1 MLFFSLAKQFIMKKL
16 KVLMLGPSLQEKGGM
31 GSVGTL
37 IINTA
42 PTDIQIDHISTWDGE
57 LSRQSGVHR
66 LKVFIEAVIALL
78 WKLLKGEADV
88 VHIHLAERGS
98 ALRKSILIL
107 LTKAFGKPVILHAHG
122 CEFHSFH
129 ASLSPVMKRVLNLIL
144 RQSTYLIAL
153 SESWKD
159 YYMKYCGFKAKQ
171 VVVFANPVEIPENIP
186 ERANSHK
193 KINFVSLGRIGKRKG
208 AFDLIEA
215 FAQLTPQQREKSQ
228 LTLAGIGEVEQARS
242 LAESLNIKEHIN
254 FPGWVDP
261 IGRSELLS
269 KADVFVLPS
278 YNEGLPMALLE
289 AMSWAL
295 PVITTPVGGIPE
307 VVTHTKTGL
316 LVNPGDVEQLTEAVQ
331 SLIEDESLRIKLG
344 NDARRRI
351 LPLDIKVYSRSL
363 HDLYYSTLG
372 VNKTKK
378 VEPSLM
384 GAVTI
389 KQ

>member
-1 MLFFSLAKQFIMKKL
+1 MKKL
-16 KVLMLGPSLQEKGGM
+16 KVIMLGPSLEEKGGM

-37 IINTA
+37 IINTVPA
-42 PTDIQIDHISTWDGE
+42 DVHMEHISTWDGE
-57 LSRQSGVHR
+57 LSRQSGAHR
-66 LKVFIEAVIALL
+66 LKVFFGAVLTLL
-78 WKLLKGEADV
+78 WKLLKGEVDV

-107 LTKAFGKPVILHAHG
+107 LARLFRKPVILHAHG

-129 ASLSPVMKRVLNLIL
+129 GSLSPFMKRVLNLIL

-159 YYMKYCGFKAKQ
+159 YYIDYCGFKPKK
-171 VVVFANPVEIPENIP
+171 VVVFPNPVEIPENVP
-186 ERANSHK
+186 DRANLHQ

-215 FAQLTPQQREKSQ
+215 FAKLTPQQREKSE
-228 LTLAGIGEVEQARS
+228 LTLAGIGEVEEARS
-242 LAESLNIKEHIN
+242 LAESLNIKQHIN

-261 IGRSELLS
+261 VGRSELLS

-289 AMSWAL
+289 AMSWGL

-307 VVTHTKTGL
+307 VVTHSKTGL
-316 LVNPGDVEQLTEAVQ
+316 LVNPGDVQQLAEEVQ
-331 SLIEDESLRIKLG
+331 SLIEDESLRLKLG
-344 NDARRRI
+344 TNARKRI
-351 LPLDIKVYSRSL
+351 VPLDIKVYSRSL
-363 HDLYYSTLG
+363 YELYCSTLG
-372 VNKTKK
+372 ISKTRE
-378 VEPSLM
+378 VEPSLT
-384 GAVTI
+384 ATVAT
-389 KQ
+389 KR

>member
-1 MLFFSLAKQFIMKKL
+1 MKKL
-16 KVLMLGPSLQEKGGM
+16 KVIMLGPCLQEKGGM

-42 PTDIQIDHISTWDGE
+42 SADIQIEHISTWDGE

-66 LKVFIEAVIALL
+66 LKVFIEAVFALL
-78 WKLLKGEADV
+78 WKLLKGEVDV
-88 VHIHLAERGS
+88 VHIHLAEKGS

-186 ERANSHK
+186 DRSKSQK

-242 LAESLNIKEHIN
+242 LAESLNVKEQIN

-261 IGRSELLS
+261 VRRSELLS

-289 AMSWAL
+289 AMSWGL

-331 SLIEDESLRIKLG
+331 SLIEDESLRLKLG
-344 NDARRRI
+344 NDARKRI
-351 LPLDIKVYSRSL
+351 LPLDIKAYSRSL

-372 VNKTKK
+372 IYQTQE
-378 VEPSLM
+378 VEPSLT
-384 GAVTI
+384 AVVTT